1 MGVAPTLPSKLCVPH
16 PLKWE
21 MFRKNVNMVLQLDLN
36 GTNNGFIPTPSTKIL
51 GKTLISGKI
60 YLPTYNNSVQN
71 HHLWPKYS
79 EK

>member
-36 GTNNGFIPTPSTKIL
+36 GKNNGFIPTPLYKNPRENPDKWQNI
-51 GKTLISGKI
+51 
-60 YLPTYNNSVQN
+60 PTY
-71 HHLWPKYS
+71 L
-79 EK
+79 